1 MFLLTMNFCVFIYS
15 LPSWLKRIT
24 LLLQC
29 DWTILLPVLNI
40 SSNFMDNPY
49 ILTMNS
55 TYRLDMDNKD
65 FYMASFPKISDF
77 PSSVD
82 FPHQTMDYAISV
94 IYLVAMGMHLY
105 LSKWFQRGSIL
116 RHFSHRV
123 QCEKFTDAKW
133 WQ

>member
-1 MFLLTMNFCVFIYS
+1 
-15 LPSWLKRIT
+15 
-24 LLLQC
+24 
-29 DWTILLPVLNI
+29 
-40 SSNFMDNPY
+40 MDNPY

-94 IYLVAMGMHLY
+94 IYLVAMGMHLLKY
-105 LSKWFQRGSIL
+105 LNDRMVYIHDS
-116 RHFSHRV
+116 
-123 QCEKFTDAKW
+123 KFTKPISSSELVQTEVW
-133 WQ
+133 CMPNNF

>member
-1 MFLLTMNFCVFIYS
+1 MEIPQRFPGLNITIQ
-15 LPSWLKRIT
+15 RIT

-65 FYMASFPKISDF
+65 FYMASFPKFSDF
-77 PSSVD
+77 LSSVD

-94 IYLVAMGMHLY
+94 IYLVAMGMHLLKY
-105 LSKWFQRGSIL
+105 LNDRMVYIHDS
-116 RHFSHRV
+116 
-123 QCEKFTDAKW
+123 KFTKPISSSELV
-133 WQ
+133 QTEV